1 VQLVNPVT
9 HLLLSWTIAEPIL
22 ETRRDRALVALAG
35 IAPDADGAG
44 ILVDLA
50 RGVHPSEGLY
60 AAFHHIL
67 AHNLMAGM
75 VVALAAFALARRRA
89 ACAAL
94 ALVAFHLHL
103 LGDLVGSAGPGGSVW
118 TLSYLYPFSEQEFA
132 WQGQWELNAWPNLVI
147 TALLIVAAGAAA
159 VRRGRSPLELVS
171 RRADAALVAA
181 LRRRFGGGATP
192 RTP

>member
-1 VQLVNPVT
+1 MNPVT

-22 ETRRDRALVALAG
+22 EARRDRALVSLAG
-35 IAPDADGAG
+35 LAPDLDGAG

-50 RGVHPSEGLY
+50 RGVHPSEGFY
-60 AAFHHIL
+60 AAFHHVL
-67 AHNLMAGM
+67 AHNLTAGV

-103 LGDLVGSAGPGGSVW
+103 LGDLVGSAGPGGFVW
-118 TLSYLYPFSEQEFA
+118 TLSYLYPFSERALA
-132 WQGQWELNAWPNLVI
+132 WDGQWELNAWPNLVI
-147 TALLIVAAGAAA
+147 TALLLVAAGAAA

-171 RRADAALVAA
+171 LRADAALVAA
-181 LRRRFGGGATP
+181 LRRRFGG
-192 RTP
+192 